1 MNNKFQ
7 SIRGFND
14 IFYPESYKL
23 QYIENIARQYFNLYN
38 FKEIRTPLLEKTE
51 LFVRGIGT
59 GTDIVEKEM
68 YTFEDSNGES
78 LSLRPEGTA
87 SIVRAYLE
95 HSIDKQDPIQ
105 KWFYVGPMFRHER
118 PQKGRFRQFYQA
130 GCEVLGIA
138 DPFVDVEIIKLAQ
151 TIIDT
156 LSVNGITIRINSIGC
171 PNCRPQYTQALKSY
185 LNTIKDKLCDDC
197 KRRIDTNPLRVLD
210 CKKHGCI
217 AATSNAPKTIDYL
230 CSDCLTHFNA
240 VKSGLDS
247 LKMDYLIDARLVR
260 GLDYYSRTVFEFT
273 TEYMGAQNAVLA
285 GGRYDY
291 LVELL
296 GGAHTPA
303 IGFAMGIERISELI
317 HAPSIEGPDVFII
330 PLLEEAKQKALEIA
344 LRFRE
349 AGTICEIGYGEKTIK
364 SMMRRADRLK
374 SFAVAII
381 GKDELKEGYVT
392 MKRLSDGHQEKVK
405 DSDIVSAFQHIKKEA
420 SASSLPARSE

>member
-138 DPFVDVEIIKLAQ
+138 E
-151 TIIDT
+151 
-156 LSVNGITIRINSIGC
+156 GI
-171 PNCRPQYTQALKSY
+171 L
-185 LNTIKDKLCDDC
+185 
-197 KRRIDTNPLRVLD
+197 
-210 CKKHGCI
+210 
-217 AATSNAPKTIDYL
+217 
-230 CSDCLTHFNA
+230 
-240 VKSGLDS
+240 
-247 LKMDYLIDARLVR
+247 
-260 GLDYYSRTVFEFT
+260 
-273 TEYMGAQNAVLA
+273 
-285 GGRYDY
+285 
-291 LVELL
+291 
-296 GGAHTPA
+296 
-303 IGFAMGIERISELI
+303 
-317 HAPSIEGPDVFII
+317 
-330 PLLEEAKQKALEIA
+330 
-344 LRFRE
+344 
-349 AGTICEIGYGEKTIK
+349 
-364 SMMRRADRLK
+364 
-374 SFAVAII
+374 
-381 GKDELKEGYVT
+381 
-392 MKRLSDGHQEKVK
+392 
-405 DSDIVSAFQHIKKEA
+405 
-420 SASSLPARSE
+420 